1 MRRSHSLLLLAGA
14 ALAPGCA
21 APSGGEAGT
30 APPNVLLIY
39 TDDVGY
45 GDVGCYEGSR
55 TPTPNIDRLARE
67 GIRFTDAHLSLIHI

>member
-30 APPNVLLIY
+30 APPWIAANLDTLEVIERKTFNRHRFLENL
-39 TDDVGY
+39 
-45 GDVGCYEGSR
+45 
-55 TPTPNIDRLARE
+55 RLA
-67 GIRFTDAHLSLIHI
+67 FTFPGQVLPEAR